1 MYRDRLPQL
10 EGGLF
15 ITDGGIETTLI
26 YHRGL
31 ELPAFAA
38 FDLLRRLERP
48 EAASRAYA
56 RALELATNPVER
68 RFIER
73 RLSELA

>member
-15 ITDGGIETTLI
+15 VTDGGIGTTLI

-38 FDLLRRLERP
+38 FDLLK
-48 EAASRAYA
+48 
-56 RALELATNPVER
+56 ER
-68 RFIER
+68 RSAIR
-73 RLSELA
+73 SRSSTR

>member
-38 FDLLRRLERP
+38 K
-48 EAASRAYA
+48 AWG
-56 RALELATNPVER
+56 
-68 RFIER
+68 IGH
-73 RLSELA
+73 